1 MSDRNFTGRPVE
13 IIIVFLDEIGNSKKF
28 EANLQN
34 SSERPVESS
43 GRPIE
48 IVQDFV

>member
-1 MSDRNFTGRPVE
+1 MSLNFSSYSAKSSALV
-13 IIIVFLDEIGNSKKF
+13 D
-28 EANLQN
+28 